1 MESNATNPLEAV
13 RKKETELEIEL
24 QEVRQQV
31 EARVEQAEREAETW
45 QLQVRQEIVSL
56 EKDAQERLSAEIS
69 QLKETATVSREQ
81 QRKEIAREADSHLE
95 QTIQFVMT
103 EVLPKLR

>member
-31 EARVEQAEREAETW
+31 EARVEQAKREAETW
-45 QLQVRQEIVSL
+45 QLQVRQEIISL

-69 QLKETATVSREQ
+69 QLKETATVSMEQ
-81 QRKEIAREADSHLE
+81 QRKEIAREAESHLE

>member
-13 RKKETELEIEL
+13 RKKETELETKL

-31 EARVEQAEREAETW
+31 QARVEQAKREAETW
-45 QLQVRQEIVSL
+45 QLQVRQEIISL

-69 QLKETATVSREQ
+69 QLKEAATVSMEQ
-81 QRKEIAREADSHLE
+81 QRKAIAREAESHLE
-95 QTIQFVMT
+95 QTIQFVIT
-103 EVLPKLR
+103 EVLPKLP

>member
-1 MESNATNPLEAV
+1 
-13 RKKETELEIEL
+13 
-24 QEVRQQV
+24 V
-31 EARVEQAEREAETW
+31 EARVEQAKREAETW
-45 QLQVRQEIVSL
+45 QLQVRQEIISL

-69 QLKETATVSREQ
+69 QLKETATVSMEQ
-81 QRKEIAREADSHLE
+81 QRKEIAREAESHLE

>member
-13 RKKETELEIEL
+13 RKREMELETEL
-24 QEVRQQV
+24 QEVRQRG
-31 EARVEQAEREAETW
+31 EARVEQAKRQAETW
-45 QLQVRQEIVSL
+45 QLQVRQEIISL

-69 QLKETATVSREQ
+69 QLKEAAKVSREQ
-81 QRKEIAREADSHLE
+81 QRKAIAQEAESHLE

-103 EVLPKLR
+103 EVLPKLP